1 MLVSNCRDRTSRTD
15 LILTVHGAEAG
26 ASDGDRLAGSD
37 ARWRDG
43 ADGWRHALPE
53 ADVKQRAVVT
63 SRLQTAAHAASTLVY
78 GVMSVMTSRA
88 YTAVT

>member
-37 ARWRDG
+37 ARRRDG

-63 SRLQTAAHAASTLVY
+63 SRLQTAAHSASALAY
-78 GVMSVMTSRA
+78 GVTRVMTSRA